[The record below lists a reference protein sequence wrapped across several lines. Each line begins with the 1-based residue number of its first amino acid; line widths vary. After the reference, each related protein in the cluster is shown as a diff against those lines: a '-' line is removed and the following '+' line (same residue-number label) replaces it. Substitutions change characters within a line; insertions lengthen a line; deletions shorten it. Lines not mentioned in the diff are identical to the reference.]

1 MAKDLLLPGNIIG
14 LHRKAVEKLSKS
26 GNGDAALL
34 YLCLAAGQT
43 SGALPWGAERVEAAR
58 SVLIQLGLLRS
69 DTPVAP
75 QRPVKLADERPPEY
89 TSEDIAQAMNNEKF
103 KPLVPAMEHLLGK
116 ILSPSD
122 LKILYMIYDFLGLP
136 PEVILTLAGWCN
148 EKAKKGGP
156 GRTTTLPLIRREA
169 VKWEKAGITTL
180 DAADAHLQRMSRLD
194 SRGTEILQL
203 LFGESRTPVPQ
214 ERDYLESWIRLGFS
228 DELLLLARDRTLFNL
243 QEFKWSYMNS
253 ILNRWHKEGLT
264 TPAAV
269 EATER
274 GRRPV
279 YQKPQARPSAGPS
292 PRPQRRQ
299 PRGLLRRGPHV
310 PGAGPRRPTPRNP
323 RKGAVIHGIQ

>member
-1 MAKDLLLPGNIIG
+1 
-14 LHRKAVEKLSKS
+14 
-26 GNGDAALL
+26 
-34 YLCLAAGQT
+34 
-43 SGALPWGAERVEAAR
+43 
-58 SVLIQLGLLRS
+58 
-69 DTPVAP
+69 
-75 QRPVKLADERPPEY
+75 
-89 TSEDIAQAMNNEKF
+89 
-103 KPLVPAMEHLLGK
+103 
-116 ILSPSD
+116 
-122 LKILYMIYDFLGLP
+122 MIYDFLGLP

-194 SRGTEILQL
+194 SRGAEILQL

-228 DELLLLARDRTLFNL
+228 DELLLLARDRTLVNL

-292 PRPQRRQ
+292 PAPSGASPVASSDVDRMFQELARAAQ
-299 PRGLLRRGPHV
+299 P
-310 PGAGPRRPTPRNP
+310 PGTPGTP
-323 RKGAVIHGIQ
+323 GKEP

>member
-58 SVLIQLGLLRS
+58 NVLIQLGLLRS

-148 EKAKKGGP
+148 EKAKKGRP
-156 GRTTTLPLIRREA
+156 RPHHHPAPDPPEA

-180 DAADAHLQRMSRLD
+180 DAADAHLQ
-194 SRGTEILQL
+194 QL
-203 LFGESRTPVPQ
+203 EPPGQPGGPRS
-214 ERDYLESWIRLGFS
+214 FS
-228 DELLLLARDRTLFNL
+228 SSLARAAPPYPRSGTIWRAGSVWAFPTSCCS
-243 QEFKWSYMNS
+243 W
-253 ILNRWHKEGLT
+253 
-264 TPAAV
+264 PA
-269 EATER
+269 T
-274 GRRPV
+274 
-279 YQKPQARPSAGPS
+279 GPS
-292 PRPQRRQ
+292 STSRN
-299 PRGLLRRGPHV
+299 LS
-310 PGAGPRRPTPRNP
+310 GA
-323 RKGAVIHGIQ
+323 I

>member
-14 LHRKAVEKLSKS
+14 LHRKAVEKLSKA

-43 SGALPWGAERVEAAR
+43 SGALPWGAERVESAR
-58 SVLIQLGLLRS
+58 SALIQLGLLRS

-180 DAADAHLQRMSRLD
+180 DAAGGPRS
-194 SRGTEILQL
+194 
-203 LFGESRTPVPQ
+203 
-214 ERDYLESWIRLGFS
+214 FS
-228 DELLLLARDRTLFNL
+228 SSLARAAPPCPRSGTIWRAGSVWAFPTSCCS
-243 QEFKWSYMNS
+243 W
-253 ILNRWHKEGLT
+253 
-264 TPAAV
+264 PA
-269 EATER
+269 T
-274 GRRPV
+274 
-279 YQKPQARPSAGPS
+279 GPS
-292 PRPQRRQ
+292 STSRN
-299 PRGLLRRGPHV
+299 LS
-310 PGAGPRRPTPRNP
+310 GA
-323 RKGAVIHGIQ
+323 I

>member
-1 MAKDLLLPGNIIG
+1 M
-14 LHRKAVEKLSKS
+14 
-26 GNGDAALL
+26 
-34 YLCLAAGQT
+34 
-43 SGALPWGAERVEAAR
+43 EAAR

-103 KPLVPAMEHLLGK
+103 KSLVPAMEHLLGK

-228 DELLLLARDRTLFNL
+228 DELLLLAGGACFVRAAWELGGR
-243 QEFKWSYMNS
+243 
-253 ILNRWHKEGLT
+253 
-264 TPAAV
+264 PAALLV
-269 EATER
+269 AGGCLVAYAVVIAKAR
-274 GRRPV
+274 RGGRR
-279 YQKPQARPSAGPS
+279 
-292 PRPQRRQ
+292 
-299 PRGLLRRGPHV
+299 
-310 PGAGPRRPTPRNP
+310 
-323 RKGAVIHGIQ
+323 